1 MASLEERFDNLQQAF
16 TAMKAERDGE
26 VDESGAASLH
36 HVSVP
41 LKLPTFWAADPTMWF
56 EQVEATFRNR
66 CIKAQETKFNH
77 VLAALQPQD
86 ITIVRDIIS
95 QRPRDPNCYDL
106 LKNTLIKRKTSSKV
120 QRIEEAMALG
130 ELGDQKP
137 TELLLRIP
145 QILNVGH
152 EDDVGFMR
160 WLFLHRLP
168 KSVRLVLQSQDELS
182 LKDLAKKADALVVPG
197 VSSVSS
203 IEADLKTQVEA
214 LKLEV
219 AALKKPQSAK
229 PAGITKPTYANRN
242 QASHNGLCF
251 YHDRFWAK
259 AKKCRDGCALP
270 KSGNAPGAR

>member
-1 MASLEERFDNLQQAF
+1 MTTLEARLENLQQAF
-16 TAMKAERDGE
+16 TALKAERDSEVGE
-26 VDESGAASLH
+26 PEAASLH

-66 CIKAQETKFNH
+66 KITAQETKFNH

-106 LKNTLIKRKTSSKV
+106 LKSTLIERKTSSKV

-137 TELLLRIP
+137 TELLLRMQ
-145 QILNVGH
+145 QILDVGH

-160 WLFLHRLP
+160 WLFLNRLP
-168 KSVRLVLQSQDELS
+168 KSVKLVLQSQDELQ
-182 LKDLAKKADALVVPG
+182 LKELAKKADALVVPG

-219 AALKKPQSAK
+219 AALKKTQSAK
-229 PAGITKPTYANRN
+229 PIGITRPTSANKQTSN
-242 QASHNGLCF
+242 NGLCF
-251 YHDRFWAK
+251 YHDRFGAK
-259 AKKCRDGCALP
+259 AKKCRDGCAWP